1 MPIRYLVS
9 RHAAAITW
17 IKQQTQ
23 VDQAIDHF
31 DSNLIQPGDTVIGTL
46 PVHIAAEVCERGGK
60 YLHLELTIPSE
71 QRGKELS
78 LEEMSACNP
87 TLTYFQIMQK
97 KENKL

>member
-1 MPIRYLVS
+1 MPTRYLVS
-9 RHAAAITW
+9 RHPAAITW

-23 VDQAIDHF
+23 VDKVIDHF

-78 LEEMSACNP
+78 ITVMEQCEPKISEFKLTKIEE
-87 TLTYFQIMQK
+87 
-97 KENKL
+97 